1 MKWWGRLMPHHFN
14 VPSHLPTCTGYVRF
28 SLKMTLHSQ
37 KYVCFKYITI
47 QCPLAALSWQFQIFN
62 LNIRDQH
69 PRKYIIQCQ
78 NLLHLYSENSDFDT
92 LWRLKYRSDQSTI
105 DKVVQLDVLY
115 NISEKI
121 AVASGTPAQFN
132 LALFFNNI
140 FRIHKFSF
148 IRK

>member
-1 MKWWGRLMPHHFN
+1 MPHHFN

-47 QCPLAALSWQFQIFN
+47 QCLLAALSWQFQIFN

-69 PRKYIIQCQ
+69 PRKHIIQCQ
-78 NLLHLYSENSDFDT
+78 NLLHLYPENSNFDA
-92 LWRLKYRSDQSTI
+92 LCRLNFRSDQFTAI
-105 DKVVQLDVLY
+105 DKVVHLDVLY

-121 AVASGTPAQFN
+121 AVASGTHTPVKWSI
-132 LALFFNNI
+132 FFI
-140 FRIHKFSF
+140 LRSVYIELYSY
-148 IRK
+148 IQ